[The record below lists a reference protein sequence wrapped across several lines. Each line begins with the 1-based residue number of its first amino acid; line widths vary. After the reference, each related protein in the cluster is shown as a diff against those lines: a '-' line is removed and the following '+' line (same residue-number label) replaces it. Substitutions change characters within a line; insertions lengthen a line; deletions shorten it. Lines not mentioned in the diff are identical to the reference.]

1 MRKAILCMVK
11 TDIHDHVAYLV
22 KLRELEKLL
31 TTLGYNTIKK
41 IVQSR
46 LKPTV
51 NYCVGKG
58 KAYEIKDAVDKNK
71 PDIVVFYNIL
81 TSKQR
86 YNLEKLFGAPVYD
99 RYDVVLEIFKEAA
112 TDKLSKLQI
121 ELASI
126 EKEFPYVKLRASMKY
141 LRHKAGFRGPGEY
154 AYHKTISALHKR
166 IKRIRGEIEKI
177 KKRKKMQIDRIKEMG
192 APIVCISGYYN
203 AGKTSLFNELTGCRK
218 PVSDM
223 PFTTLS
229 SKYSSIFNGNLYLVD
244 TIGFV
249 LDQDPRLIQS
259 FELNLMD
266 IRSSNR
272 LLVMF
277 DASDRREVLKLKVDM
292 LLRMYREIGVDDKI
306 TFVFNKIDKIKER
319 RIEELKKIESFV
331 GDKPVF
337 YISVRQDMNV
347 EELVKHLKDLS

>member
-1 MRKAILCMVK
+1 MVK
-11 TDIHDHVAYLV
+11 TNIHDHSVYLI
-22 KLRELEKLL
+22 KIREVERLL
-31 TTLGYNTIKK
+31 STLGYRIVSRV
-41 IVQSR
+41 VQSR
-46 LKPTV
+46 IKPTV
-51 NYCVGKG
+51 NYCLGKG
-58 KAYEIKDAVDKNK
+58 KAYEVKELVKKVK

-86 YNLEKLFGAPVYD
+86 YNLERLLEVPIYD

-126 EKEFPYVKLRASMKY
+126 EKDFPYVKLRASMKY

-166 IKRIRGEIEKI
+166 MKKIRGEIEKI
-177 KKRKKMQIDRIKEMG
+177 KKRKKMQINRIRETG
-192 APIVCISGYYN
+192 VPIICLSGYYN

-229 SKYSSIFNGNLYLVD
+229 SKYSSAFNGKLYLVD

-249 LDQDPRLIQS
+249 LDQDPRLIYS

-266 IRSSNR
+266 MRSANR
-272 LLVMF
+272 LLAMF
-277 DASDRREVLKLKVDM
+277 DASDKTDVLKLKLVK
-292 LLRMYREIGVDDKI
+292 LLEIYKNIGVLERI
-306 TFVFNKIDKIKER
+306 TIIFNKIDHITDGRLER
-319 RIEELKKIESFV
+319 LRAEVNPIIL
-331 GDKPVF
+331 GKPVF
-337 YISVRQDMNV
+337 YISVKEKKNIDGLIR
-347 EELVKHLKDLS
+347 HLRLLS